1 MPSNIQAGPRGE
13 RNVKRDWSVALWARR
28 GNLGGWDTDRGRG
41 RWSRVGVGGEEAA
54 IADER

>member
-1 MPSNIQAGPRGE
+1 
-13 RNVKRDWSVALWARR
+13 VKRDWSVALWARR